1 MGTMSVIRTRSL
13 VSQVR
18 AVSQLSSAISIR
30 AGKNSQIVHLAV
42 QDTGVIR
49 QDKTNE
55 EVQEKTSLE
64 LGILQP
70 LPAKRLEPGMTL
82 KPTISSCVLE
92 QRNLKGR
99 Q

>member
-1 MGTMSVIRTRSL
+1 MSVTRTRSL
-13 VSQVR
+13 VSQIR
-18 AVSQLSSAISIR
+18 ALSHLSSAISIR

-55 EVQEKTSLE
+55 EIQENTSME

-70 LPAKRLEPGMTL
+70 LPAKRLEPGKKHM
-82 KPTISSCVLE
+82 PTISSSVLE
-92 QRNLKGR
+92 ERNLKRR